1 MAELGPIQA
10 QTDQRCCLNS
20 RCSELR
26 LHVCSMPSTKPGPIK
41 ATGAQMIMPYFWEPE
56 SVLPGH
62 TASNVTVTV
71 CAAEDLD
78 VAE

>member
-1 MAELGPIQA
+1 MAELGPSQA
-10 QTDQRCCLNS
+10 RTDQRCCFNS
-20 RCSELR
+20 HCSELR
-26 LHVCSMPSTKPGPIK
+26 LHVSSMSSTKPGPMK
-41 ATGAQMIMPYFWEPE
+41 ASGAQNTMPQFCKPA

-62 TASNVTVTV
+62 TASNVIVTV